1 MHDAIWDAVDRYLAA
16 IVVGSDAVLDE
27 ALRLSK
33 EAGLPQIAVSPAQG
47 KLLQI
52 IALATGARRILEIGT
67 LGGYSTIWLG
77 RALPPGGTLV
87 TIEVEPAHAEVAWA
101 NLERAGLTEVVH
113 LRLGP
118 ALQVLPQ
125 LEAEQADPFDM
136 VFIDA
141 DKPSNPEYLSWAFR
155 LTRPGS
161 TIIVDNVVRDGSVLD
176 ESGTDAAVIG
186 TRMMLQ
192 TMGSD
197 PRLSATAI
205 QTVGV
210 KGYDGLAIAVVRG
223 AP

>member
-16 IVVGSDAVLDE
+16 TVVGSDAVLDE

-33 EAGLPQIAVSPAQG
+33 AAGLPQIAVSPAQG

-52 IALATGARRILEIGT
+52 IALVTGARRILEIGT

-87 TIEVEPAHAEVAWA
+87 TIEVEPAHAEVARA

-141 DKPSNPEYLSWAFR
+141 DKPSNPEYLSWALR

-186 TRMMLQ
+186 TRTMIRQ
-192 TMGSD
+192 MGSD

-210 KGYDGLAIAVVRG
+210 KGYDGLAIAMVRG

>member
-1 MHDAIWDAVDRYLAA
+1 MHDAIWAAVDRYLAA
-16 IVVGSDAVLDE
+16 TVVGSDAVLDE

-186 TRMMLQ
+186 TRTMLQ

>member
-16 IVVGSDAVLDE
+16 TVVGSDAVLDE

-125 LEAEQADPFDM
+125 LEADQAGPFDM

-141 DKPSNPEYLSWAFR
+141 DKPSNPEYLSWALR

-186 TRMMLQ
+186 TRTMLQ

>member
-16 IVVGSDAVLDE
+16 TVVGSDAVLDE

-186 TRMMLQ
+186 TRTMLQ
-192 TMGSD
+192 KMGSD

>member
-16 IVVGSDAVLDE
+16 TVVGSDAVLDE

-186 TRMMLQ
+186 TRTMLQ

>member
-1 MHDAIWDAVDRYLAA
+1 VHDAIWAAVDRYLAA
-16 IVVGSDAVLDE
+16 TVVGSDAVLDE

-186 TRMMLQ
+186 TRTMLQ

>member
-16 IVVGSDAVLDE
+16 TVVGSDAVLDE

-33 EAGLPQIAVSPAQG
+33 EADLPQIAVSPAQG

-87 TIEVEPAHAEVAWA
+87 TTEVEPAHAEVAWA

>member
-16 IVVGSDAVLDE
+16 TVVGSDAVLDE

-141 DKPSNPEYLSWAFR
+141 DKPSNPEYLSWALR

-186 TRMMLQ
+186 TRTMLRQ
-192 TMGSD
+192 MGSD

-210 KGYDGLAIAVVRG
+210 KGYDGLAIAMVRG

>member
-16 IVVGSDAVLDE
+16 TVVGSDAGLDE

-125 LEAEQADPFDM
+125 LEADQAGPFDM

-186 TRMMLQ
+186 TRTMLQ

>member
-16 IVVGSDAVLDE
+16 TVVGSDAVLDE

-87 TIEVEPAHAEVAWA
+87 TIEVEPAHAEVARA

-186 TRMMLQ
+186 TRTMLQ

>member
-16 IVVGSDAVLDE
+16 TVVGSDAVLDE

-125 LEAEQADPFDM
+125 LEAEQADPIDM

-186 TRMMLQ
+186 TRTMLQ

>member
-16 IVVGSDAVLDE
+16 TVVGSDALLDE

-186 TRMMLQ
+186 TRTMLQ

>member
-16 IVVGSDAVLDE
+16 TVVGSDAVLDE

-186 TRMMLQ
+186 TRTMLH